1 MTNIPL
7 ELALKTVSTKVTPAA
22 WERAQALKDKTGKRL
37 SDVVSACL
45 LYMPE
50 DKLIEILEQQDK
62 AVAALPRSVRG
73 MMRDADKLSDDE
85 KKMLIDML
93 STPQDK

>member
-1 MTNIPL
+1 
-7 ELALKTVSTKVTPAA
+7 
-22 WERAQALKDKTGKRL
+22 
-37 SDVVSACL
+37 VSACL